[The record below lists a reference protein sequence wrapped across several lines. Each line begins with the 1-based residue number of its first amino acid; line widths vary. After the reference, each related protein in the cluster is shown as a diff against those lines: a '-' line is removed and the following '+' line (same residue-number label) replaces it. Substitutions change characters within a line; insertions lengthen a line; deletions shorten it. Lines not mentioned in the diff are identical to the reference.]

1 MSYNLVIN
9 GSNVVNAL
17 KNTYR
22 YDFINGTFEI
32 AEGSEI
38 MITSLQIPYSWFNIT
53 ARNNN
58 NSFRFYWPTASATYN
73 TLTINLPDGFYTTT
87 SLNAYI
93 QQFCVANGFY
103 LIENS
108 TQNYL
113 YYINVL
119 FNPTYYANQIILKPV
134 PTVIPAGF
142 TAPPNWAGYPTVSR
156 TPYVEILSTNHFGK
170 FLGFTAGNYGILST
184 LGGPP
189 TVAYSVNSNTTPV
202 GSTVNSLVIRCSLVN
217 NNISAQT
224 DIIDAFAINNTDFGR
239 NLNFNNN
246 IEKWIKLNAGRYS
259 SFTVSIV
266 DENMNDIQILDSNI
280 LINFIIRTK
289 K

>member
-17 KNTYR
+17 KNSYR
-22 YDFINGTFEI
+22 YEFINGTFEI
-32 AEGSEI
+32 NEGSEI

-58 NSFRFYWPTASATYN
+58 NIFRFYWPTAASTYN
-73 TLTINLPDGFYTTT
+73 QFTITLPDGFYTTT

-93 QQFCVANGFY
+93 QQFCVSNGFY

-108 TQNYL
+108 TQNYI

-119 FNPTYYANQIILKPV
+119 FNPTYYANQIILRPV
-134 PTVIPAGF
+134 PTTIPAGF
-142 TAPPNWAGYPTVSR
+142 TAPANWAGYPTVSR
-156 TPYVEILSTNHFGK
+156 TPYVEILSNNHFDK
-170 FLGFTAGNYGILST
+170 FIGFTPGNYGINS
-184 LGGPP
+184 
-189 TVAYSVNSNTTPV
+189 TVAYSGNSNQTPV

-217 NNISAQT
+217 NNVSSQT
-224 DIIDAFAINNTDFGR
+224 DVVDAFAINGDFGR

-266 DENMNDIQILDSNI
+266 DQNMNDIQILDSNI
-280 LINFIIRTK
+280 LINFIVRTK

>member
-1 MSYNLVIN
+1 MSFTLVLN
-9 GSNVVNAL
+9 SANAYGSQN
-17 KNTYR
+17 NTFK
-22 YDFINGTFEI
+22 YDFIQGNFNI
-32 AEGSEI
+32 PPDSEV
-38 MITSLQIPYSWFNIT
+38 MVANAQIPYSFYNIT
-53 ARNNN
+53 SAYNNN
-58 NSFRFYWPTASATYN
+58 AFTLSFPTASATYTTFN
-73 TLTINLPDGFYTTT
+73 ITIPDGFYTTT
-87 SLNAYI
+87 SLNAFI
-93 QQFCVANGFY
+93 QQFFVSNGFY

-108 TQNYL
+108 TQNYV

-119 FNPTYYANQIILKPV
+119 FNPTYYANQIILRPV
-134 PTVIPAGF
+134 PISIPAGF
-142 TAPPNWAGYPTVSR
+142 TAPSNWAGYPTVSR
-156 TPYVEILSTNHFGK
+156 TPYVEILSNNHFGK
-170 FLGFTAGNYGILST
+170 FLGFTPGNYGINS
-184 LGGPP
+184 
-189 TVAYSVNSNTTPV
+189 TVAYSGNSNQTPV

-217 NNISAQT
+217 NNVSAQT

-266 DENMNDIQILDSNI
+266 DQNMNDIQILDSNI

>member
-58 NSFRFYWPTASATYN
+58 NTFRFFWPTGSSSYN
-73 TLTINLPDGFYTTT
+73 QYTITLPDGFYTTT

-93 QQFCVANGFY
+93 QQFCVSNGLY

-119 FNPTYYANQIILKPV
+119 FNPTYYANQIILKTV
-134 PTVIPAGF
+134 PTSLPAGY
-142 TAPPNWAGYPTVSR
+142 TAPANWPGYPTVSR
-156 TPYVEILSTNHFGK
+156 TPYLEILSTNHFGK
-170 FLGFTAGNYGILST
+170 FLGFSAGNYGINST
-184 LGGPP
+184 I
-189 TVAYSVNSNTTPV
+189 AYSANSNITPV
-202 GSTVNSLVIRCSLVN
+202 GSTVNSLIIRCSLVN
-217 NNISAQT
+217 NNISSQT
-224 DIIDAFAINNTDFGR
+224 DVVDAFAINGTFGS

-266 DENMNDIQILDSNI
+266 DQNMDDIQILDSNI
-280 LINFIIRTK
+280 LINFIIRIK

>member
-32 AEGSEI
+32 SEGSEI

-58 NSFRFYWPTASATYN
+58 NSFRFYWPTASDTYN

-87 SLNAYI
+87 SLNAYL
-93 QQFCVANGFY
+93 QQFCVSNGLY

-108 TQNYL
+108 TQNNL

-119 FNPTYYANQIILKPV
+119 FNPTYYANQIILKPI
-134 PTVIPAGF
+134 PTSLPSGF
-142 TAPPNWAGYPTVSR
+142 TAPANWAGYPTVSR

-170 FLGFTAGNYGILST
+170 FLGFTAGNYGFNST
-184 LGGPP
+184 I
-189 TVAYSVNSNTTPV
+189 AYSGNSNQTPV

-217 NNISAQT
+217 NNVSSQT
-224 DIIDAFAINNTDFGR
+224 DVVDAFAINGDFGR

-266 DENMNDIQILDSNI
+266 DQNMNDIQILDSNI
-280 LINFIIRTK
+280 LINFIVRIK

>member
-22 YDFINGTFEI
+22 YEFINGTFQI

-53 ARNNN
+53 TRNNN

-73 TLTINLPDGFYTTT
+73 TFTITLPDGFYTTT
-87 SLNAYI
+87 SLNSYI

-108 TQNYL
+108 TQNNL

-119 FNPTYYANQIILKPV
+119 FNDTYYANQIILKTV

-142 TAPPNWAGYPTVSR
+142 TAPANWAGYPTVSR

-170 FLGFTAGNYGILST
+170 FLGFTPGNYGFNST
-184 LGGPP
+184 I
-189 TVAYSVNSNTTPV
+189 AYSGNSNQTPV

-217 NNISAQT
+217 NNVSAQT
-224 DIIDAFAINNTDFGR
+224 DIIDAFAISGQFGR

-266 DENMNDIQILDSNI
+266 DQNMNDIEILDSNI
-280 LINFIIRTK
+280 LINFIIRTRK
-289 K
+289 